1 MKRSISLNRMPA
13 VPIAVVVILVMVG
26 MNLFDGPW
34 RVFGIPLLGFV
45 SIGLLLLSDRKRST
59 LPFPDRKDT
68 SDTPLVAQVE
78 KATAE
83 DVGDVPLSVLGQ
95 DYRRKELADTE
106 RLVDDILAHCIRLTR
121 AHLRV
126 HTVAV
131 LFPTNDGGYKIR
143 KYVSESEH
151 IDTEAVIYPGKG
163 LIGSFIKDGLKQ
175 VKLQDIVTDSMTLYY
190 YTRDAGIRSL
200 MASPISA
207 AGVERAVLLVDS
219 TEKNRFNDEDH
230 AFLSAVADLCGQA
243 VYYAYLY
250 NQHKLD
256 HARLVAMSGT
266 EKHLFQ
272 RHDVSSVLDKMT
284 ELIPFAFRCERMT
297 ISLKDSETGEGCI
310 ERAWGVDAEELSGLR
325 FPLDSKSLA
334 AVVYSKNLCLTRN
347 FSDEHYEIRYSER
360 ESRRKELSSFLAYP
374 IGVEECIGAV
384 LLESMHKDAFPES
397 SRDLLARLVT
407 SAGIAIER
415 IQVLERT
422 ESLATHDGLTGL
434 CNHREFQRQLK
445 EAITRS
451 LRYETPLSLVIC
463 DLDHFKKINDTYG
476 HRFGDTVLKIISE
489 KLQSSIREGIDTAAR
504 YGGEEFA
511 LVLEKLDS
519 SGAFELVER
528 IRGSFGTFQTPN
540 GKEITVTMS
549 FGIAEYGVHA
559 RKQELLIQRADK
571 ALYRAKENGR
581 NRAELYYEPE
591 VSKA

>member
-1 MKRSISLNRMPA
+1 MRLPISANRIPTVPA
-13 VPIAVVVILVMVG
+13 TIIVILVIVVV
-26 MNLFDGPW
+26 NFFDGPW
-34 RVFGIPLLGFV
+34 RTFGVPVFAFV
-45 SIGLLLLSDRKRST
+45 SIGLLLFSRRRPGKSA
-59 LPFPDRKDT
+59 DT
-68 SDTPLVAQVE
+68 GRTNSFDTPLVAQIE
-78 KATAE
+78 KTTAE
-83 DVGDVPLSVLGQ
+83 DVSDVPLSVLGQ
-95 DYRRKELADTE
+95 EYRRKELSDTE
-106 RLVDDILAHCIRLTR
+106 RIVDDILANCIRLTR
-121 AHLRV
+121 AHIRV

-151 IDTEAVIYPGKG
+151 IDTDAVIYPGKG
-163 LIGSFIKDGLKQ
+163 LIGSFLKDGLKQ
-175 VKLQDIVTDSMTLYY
+175 LKLQDIVTDSMTLYY

-207 AGVERAVLLVDS
+207 VGVERAVLLVDS
-219 TEKNRFNDEDH
+219 TEKNRFSDEDH
-230 AFLSAVADLCGQA
+230 AFLSALADLCGLG

-297 ISLKDSETGEGCI
+297 ISLKNTETGEGRI
-310 ERAWGVDAEELSGLR
+310 ERAWGVDAEELSGLH

-334 AVVYSKNLCLTRN
+334 AVLYSKNLCLSRN
-347 FSDEHYEIRYSER
+347 FSDDHYEIRYSEK
-360 ESRRKELSSFLAYP
+360 EPRRKEFSSFLAFP
-374 IGVEECIGAV
+374 VGVEECIGAV
-384 LLESMHKDAFPES
+384 FLESVNKDAFPES
-397 SRDLLARLVT
+397 SRDLLARLAT

-422 ESLATHDGLTGL
+422 ECLATHDGLTGL

-463 DLDHFKKINDTYG
+463 DLDHFKKLNDTYG
-476 HRFGDTVLKIISE
+476 HRFGDLVLKTIST

-519 SGAFELVER
+519 SGALELVER
-528 IRGSFGTFQTPN
+528 IRGSFGVFQTPN
-540 GKEITVTMS
+540 GKEISVSMS

-591 VSKA
+591 TSQA

>member
-1 MKRSISLNRMPA
+1 MRRPISTNRIPTVPA
-13 VPIAVVVILVMVG
+13 TITVILVLVVV
-26 MNLFDGPW
+26 NFFDGPW
-34 RVFGIPLLGFV
+34 RTFGVPVFAFV
-45 SIGLLLLSDRKRST
+45 SIGLLLFSRRKPIESA
-59 LPFPDRKDT
+59 DT
-68 SDTPLVAQVE
+68 GQTNSFDTPLVAQVE
-78 KATAE
+78 KTTAE
-83 DVGDVPLSVLGQ
+83 DVSDVPLSVLGQ
-95 DYRRKELADTE
+95 EYRRKELADTE
-106 RLVDDILAHCIRLTR
+106 RIVDDILANCIRLTR
-121 AHLRV
+121 AHIRA

-143 KYVSESEH
+143 KYVSECEH
-151 IDTEAVIYPGKG
+151 IDTDAVIYPGKG
-163 LIGSFIKDGLKQ
+163 LIGSFLKDGLKQ
-175 VKLQDIVTDSMTLYY
+175 LKLQDIVTDSMTLYY

-207 AGVERAVLLVDS
+207 EGVERAVLLVDS
-219 TEKNRFNDEDH
+219 TEKNRFSDEDH
-230 AFLSAVADLCGQA
+230 AFLSALADLCGLA

-256 HARLVAMSGT
+256 HSRLVAMSGT

-297 ISLKDSETGEGCI
+297 ISLKNTETGEGRI
-310 ERAWGVDAEELSGLR
+310 ERAWGVDAEELSGLH

-334 AVVYSKNLCLTRN
+334 AVLYSKNLCLSRN
-347 FSDEHYEIRYSER
+347 FSEEHYEIRYSEK
-360 ESRRKELSSFLAYP
+360 EPRRKELSSFLAYP
-374 IGVEECIGAV
+374 VGVEECIGAV
-384 LLESMHKDAFPES
+384 FLESVNKDAFPES
-397 SRDLLARLVT
+397 SRDLLARLTT

-422 ESLATHDGLTGL
+422 ECLATHDGLTGL
-434 CNHREFQRQLK
+434 YNHREFQRQLK

-463 DLDHFKKINDTYG
+463 DLDHFKKLNDTYG
-476 HRFGDTVLKIISE
+476 HRFGDLVLKTIST

-519 SGAFELVER
+519 SGALELVER
-528 IRGSFGTFQTPN
+528 IRGSFGVFQTPN
-540 GKEITVTMS
+540 GKEVSVSMS

-591 VSKA
+591 TSQT